1 MCRKSRSIILMKKIW
16 KIHKDPDENREIV
29 RRKYSFS
36 KQFPGAARA
45 CVAARGHG
53 HQPQMRSIENIAKQS
68 SQKLHNRRVDTSL
81 PANSRKKS
89 VQEIV
94 AVCLNA
100 VKECSFV
107 SESTPFNP
115 HWDFNAE
122 ITNGQYKHENAN
134 KLVAFVQVLEQ
145 DLSFLTGN
153 PKKVFKIDVLCV
165 SKACQGKGIGRQL
178 VEKSLENAVKEDCE
192 YVATVATAVASQN
205 IFSKDSSF
213 LFNKISAFYEKN
225 RAKSQKTYKKYST
238 RV

>member
-1 MCRKSRSIILMKKIW
+1 MPELTFQTGLLE
-16 KIHKDPDENREIV
+16 HKDQVHKFLVEH
-29 RRKYSFS
+29 F
-36 KQFPGAARA
+36 
-45 CVAARGHG
+45 
-53 HQPQMRSIENIAKQS
+53 
-68 SQKLHNRRVDTSL
+68 RVMEPITTSL
-81 PANSRKKS
+81 SCSEEDVAEFFVDLTMSGLEDEKS
-89 VQEIV
+89 SILVFDGEEIV